1 METKITSAFDW
12 GMCMWAFIHTICI
25 VDSIDDIE
33 SIRTCLLNIV
43 NVIPCK
49 DCKSDYENELNFIRE
64 LDLSNDIN
72 ALFIWSI
79 NFHNKINK
87 KLGKEQVSLEEAL
100 TIWTT
105 STT

>member
-1 METKITSAFDW
+1 MKTTLIPMMHW
-12 GMCMWAFIHTICI
+12 GISLWIFIHTICI
-25 VDSIDDIE
+25 VDSIDDLE

-49 DCKSDYENELNFIRE
+49 DCKSDYENELHFIRE

-87 KLGKEQVSLEEAL
+87 KLDKEQVSLEEAL